1 MVYFEYLC
9 EENGKKVTKTIAA
22 PNMAGSFLTN
32 QRRKDKVEL
41 TWSKMNAEERK
52 EFEVAIAKE

>member
-1 MVYFEYLC
+1 
-9 EENGKKVTKTIAA
+9 
-22 PNMAGSFLTN
+22 MAESFLAN

-52 EFEVAIAKE
+52 EYEVAIAKEVDNWQQHQGLRPVPAERVQDAAD